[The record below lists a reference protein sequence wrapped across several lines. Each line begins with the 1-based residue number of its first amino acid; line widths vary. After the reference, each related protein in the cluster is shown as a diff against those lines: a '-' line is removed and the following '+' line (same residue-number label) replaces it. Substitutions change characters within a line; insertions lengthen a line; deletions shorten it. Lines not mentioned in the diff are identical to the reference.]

1 MKNKNLFVK
10 DYKYILFDL
19 SFDDDKIKFLNQFI
33 IIFDLKEFS
42 DEIKKNLNF
51 LFSFF
56 VNSIWN

>member
-1 MKNKNLFVK
+1 LKNKNLFVK

-56 VNSIWN
+56 VNSI